1 MMGVDGSWQ
10 ILQKTRELLSSSRRL
25 LQQMNGRNESPQQP
39 ADRKATDVDSFPTK
53 ADPRSDDRK

>member
-25 LQQMNGRNESPQQP
+25 LQQMNGHNESPQQG

-53 ADPRSDDRK
+53 TDPRSQDRK